1 MKKIQSLAMVAL
13 GFLGVALHH
22 KSLGWKLSN
31 GYLLIVVV
39 GIGR

>member
-1 MKKIQSLAMVAL
+1 MVAL

-22 KSLGWKLSN
+22 KSLGWRLSAS
-31 GYLLIVVV
+31 YLLIVVV